1 MIVHNMEQG
10 TEEWFQIKLGKWSA
24 STIDNLFASPTT
36 ASYRNLVRK
45 IAYERL
51 TGKRPEDFKSDFM
64 NRGNEMEPLAV
75 EAYEREKMESIEL
88 VGFCENEDHKS
99 GCSPDGLVGEK
110 GMVQF
115 KSPKYSTMFDY
126 FVKNESITDRQFL
139 GRLYFNQVQMEM
151 LITDREWSDYVVFE
165 PELPLVIRRVKADID
180 IQNDILRKILVAESE
195 VDILM
200 ELVEN
205 YSK

>member
-1 MIVHNMEQG
+1 MEVLYYVIYYTLTDIPYIWNTLVTGLTNTSYVWNTRLVQDG
-10 TEEWFQIKLGKWSA
+10 
-24 STIDNLFASPTT
+24 ST
-36 ASYRNLVRK
+36 YK
-45 IAYERL
+45 
-51 TGKRPEDFKSDFM
+51 
-64 NRGNEMEPLAV
+64 LAV

-99 GCSPDGLVGEK
+99 GCSPDGLVGK
-110 GMVQF
+110 NGMVQF